1 MSALG
6 QKRTLATC
14 RRDVCFTPESGT
26 FARALRRQPL
36 SPVRERRGPAPRIS
50 NLALRSG
57 DLAAPEITS
66 VAELRHFVTAD
77 TGLAVLETLR

>member
-6 QKRTLATC
+6 SKADIGTC
-14 RRDVCFTPESGT
+14 LLYTRKWT

-36 SPVRERRGPAPRIS
+36 SPVRDAEHRGPAPRIS

-57 DLAAPEITS
+57 GLAVPEITG

-77 TGLAVLETLR
+77 TGLAVLEPLR